1 MRQPKL
7 IDYILLTTLSLIWAS
22 AFFNIKIATYSFG
35 PVTIAFLRVFF
46 GAIPVLL
53 LCYYKNIK
61 IEAFSKDWHWFAMI
75 GFINL
80 VAPFFLIAYGVKS
93 VQSNLAAILMST
105 TPLSSTVLGHFF
117 TKNEKFNLIK
127 TFGILIGFSG
137 IVFLFSDN
145 ILIDENNFTSALLIL
160 LGSTCYVVGGV
171 LTLKISKK
179 KNENVTGSILI
190 WAIIYVRAFGLGPFA
205 GLLSIF
211 TADVGTLGKLFS
223 EATDNADKKQIEG
236 ITATGSNKSSIIR
249 YGLIPQIFPIFI
261 SQSLYFFE
269 SNTRSAVIL
278 GVVGAGGIGLQLT
291 ERMKAQ
297 YWDQTL
303 FIIVLILIMVAIIDS
318 ISRAIRKRIIYE

>member
-7 IDYILLTTLSLIWAS
+7 FDYLLLVLLALIWAS

-53 LCYYKNIK
+53 LCYYKDIK

-105 TPLSSTVLGHFF
+105 TPLSSTVLGHFY
-117 TKNEKFNLIK
+117 TKNEKFNFIK
-127 TFGILIGFSG
+127 TFGILIGFAG
-137 IVFLFSDN
+137 ILYLFSDN
-145 ILIDENNFTSALLIL
+145 LLIDDNNFLSALLIL

-190 WAIIYVRAFGLGPFA
+190 WAVIILIPLVSFIEQPWNVVPRLDSTISVIYLGLVSTGIA
-205 GLLSIF
+205 WLLRFRIL
-211 TADVGTLGKLFS
+211 V
-223 EATDNADKKQIEG
+223 N
-236 ITATGSNKSSIIR
+236 N
-249 YGLIPQIFPIFI
+249 GLIFQSQVSYLIPIFG
-261 SQSLYFFE
+261 
-269 SNTRSAVIL
+269 TIL
-278 GVVGAGGIGLQLT
+278 SYIFLKELIT
-291 ERMKAQ
+291 TK
-297 YWDQTL
+297 
-303 FIIVLILIMVAIIDS
+303 VLISLIAVCVGIYFV
-318 ISRAIRKRIIYE
+318 RKADNKKIT

>member
-1 MRQPKL
+1 MRKPKL
-7 IDYILLTTLSLIWAS
+7 IDYILLTILALIWAS

-35 PVTIAFLRVFF
+35 PMTIAFLRVLF

-53 LCYYKNIK
+53 ICYYKKIK

-105 TPLSSTVLGHFF
+105 TPLSSTVLGHFY

-137 IVFLFSDN
+137 ILFLFSDN
-145 ILIDENNFTSALLIL
+145 LLINENNFFSALLIL
-160 LGSTCYVVGGV
+160 LGSTCYVIGGV

-190 WAIIYVRAFGLGPFA
+190 WAIIILVPLVIFIEEPWNIIPRLDSTVSVIYLGLVSTGIAWLLRFRILVNNGLIFQSQVSYLIPIFGT
-205 GLLSIF
+205 LLSYIF
-211 TADVGTLGKLFS
+211 LKEL
-223 EATDNADKKQIEG
+223 
-236 ITATGSNKSSIIR
+236 ITIK
-249 YGLIPQIFPIFI
+249 
-261 SQSLYFFE
+261 
-269 SNTRSAVIL
+269 
-278 GVVGAGGIGLQLT
+278 
-291 ERMKAQ
+291 
-297 YWDQTL
+297 
-303 FIIVLILIMVAIIDS
+303 VLISLIAVVIGIYFV
-318 ISRAIRKRIIYE
+318 RKAN

>member
-1 MRQPKL
+1 MKQPKL
-7 IDYILLTTLSLIWAS
+7 FDYILLVFLALIWAS

-35 PVTIAFLRVFF
+35 PVTIALLRVFF

-53 LCYYKNIK
+53 LCYFKKIK

-105 TPLSSTVLGHFF
+105 TPLSSTILGHFY
-117 TKNEKFNLIK
+117 TKNEKFNFIK

-137 IVFLFSDN
+137 IIYLFSDN
-145 ILIDENNFTSALLIL
+145 ILINENNFISALLIL

-190 WAIIYVRAFGLGPFA
+190 WA
-205 GLLSIF
+205 
-211 TADVGTLGKLFS
+211 
-223 EATDNADKKQIEG
+223 
-236 ITATGSNKSSIIR
+236 
-249 YGLIPQIFPIFI
+249 
-261 SQSLYFFE
+261 
-269 SNTRSAVIL
+269 
-278 GVVGAGGIGLQLT
+278 
-291 ERMKAQ
+291 
-297 YWDQTL
+297 
-303 FIIVLILIMVAIIDS
+303 VLILIPLSIFIEQPWNLNPRLDSTISVIYLGLVSTGLAWLLRFRILVKNGLIFQSQVSYLIPIFGTILSYIFLKELITIKILVALIAVIVG
-318 ISRAIRKRIIYE
+318 IYFVKKAK

>member
-1 MRQPKL
+1 MKQPNL
-7 IDYILLTTLSLIWAS
+7 LDYFLLTILALIWAS

-53 LCYYKNIK
+53 LCYYKDIK
-61 IEAFSKDWHWFAMI
+61 IEAFSKDWHWFALI

-105 TPLSSTVLGHFF
+105 TPLSSTVLGHFY
-117 TKNEKFNLIK
+117 TTNEKFNFIK

-137 IVFLFSDN
+137 ILYLFSDN
-145 ILIDENNFTSALLIL
+145 LLIDENNFLSALLIL

-190 WAIIYVRAFGLGPFA
+190 WAVIILIPFVGFIEQPWKLTPRLDSTVSVIYLGLVST
-205 GLLSIF
+205 GLAWLLRFRIL
-211 TADVGTLGKLFS
+211 V
-223 EATDNADKKQIEG
+223 N
-236 ITATGSNKSSIIR
+236 N
-249 YGLIPQIFPIFI
+249 GLIFQSQVSYLIPIFG
-261 SQSLYFFE
+261 
-269 SNTRSAVIL
+269 TIL
-278 GVVGAGGIGLQLT
+278 SYIFLKELIT
-291 ERMKAQ
+291 TK
-297 YWDQTL
+297 
-303 FIIVLILIMVAIIDS
+303 VLISLIAVSVGIYFV
-318 ISRAIRKRIIYE
+318 RKADNKKVT